1 MNYGF
6 TTILPFEIFDFYY
19 IFCCSNICHILLLV
33 FLPSF
38 TSYTCWAFG
47 SFLHFVSPFQLGR
60 KMVRRWVTA
69 RKSVAGPRP
78 VVRFEMPVEVEVSC

>member
-1 MNYGF
+1 MVLQLFFHLNLLTFIYCGS
-6 TTILPFEIFDFYY
+6 TPVIFLSFM
-19 IFCCSNICHILLLV
+19 

-38 TSYTCWAFG
+38 ILYTCWAFG

-69 RKSVAGPRP
+69 CKSIAGPGP
-78 VVRFEMPVEVEVSC
+78 VVRFEMTVEVEVSC